1 MSPRAV
7 TWAVKRLAE
16 IAEVRPQLVK
26 RGTGDLSQ
34 RQAVKELNT
43 SRRTVRRSIEDRAEL
58 CGL

>member
-1 MSPRAV
+1 M